1 MQNTTKDILQAFV
14 DQNGSDLYL
23 TVGAAPCMR
32 LHNKLEYFPN
42 EALKE
47 EDLRTLL
54 KDIVSEKAIA
64 EFDATLEYNTAL
76 NWNGKRLRVNIFR
89 QKQNTGIAIRRVAS
103 DIPTFEDLS
112 LPSVYGDLI
121 MEKRGLILLVG
132 PTGAGKSSSLAAM
145 IGHRNRHGSGHIVT
159 IEDPIEFEHH
169 HQKCIITQRDV
180 GIDTASYRSGL
191 KNALRQMPDIIVI
204 GEIRDVETMENAMAF
219 AETGHLCVATLH
231 ANNTNQAIERIIN
244 FFPEEK
250 HAQVLMNLGLNLR
263 AILSQRLITNVHNTR
278 SIAIEIMFN
287 IGHIKELIL
296 EGKVREIREQIEK
309 GKSSGM
315 QTFEQAL
322 LQLYEDEIITEEM
335 AMAEADSPANLRL
348 AIRQSSM
355 GKYRGSAD
363 MPSKPIELVDKKQ
376 F

>member
-1 MQNTTKDILQAFV
+1 MQNTTQEILQSFV

-23 TVGAAPCMR
+23 TVGAPPCMR
-32 LHNKLEYFPN
+32 LHNNLEYYPN

-47 EDLRTLL
+47 ENLRAIL

-64 EFDATLEYNTAL
+64 EFDAALEYNTAL
-76 NWNGKRLRVNIFR
+76 NWQGKRLRVNIFR
-89 QKQNTGIAIRRVAS
+89 QKQHTGIAIRRVAS
-103 DIPTFEDLS
+103 DIPTFKS
-112 LPSVYGDLI
+112 LNLPDAYGDLI

-145 IGHRNRHGSGHIVT
+145 IGHRNQHGSGHIVT

-169 HQKCIITQRDV
+169 HKNCIITQRDV
-180 GIDTASYRSGL
+180 GIDTLSYSTGL
-191 KNALRQMPDIIVI
+191 QNALRQMPDVIVI
-204 GEIRDVETMENAMAF
+204 GEIRDLDTMENAIAF
-219 AETGHLCVATLH
+219 AETGHLCIATLH
-231 ANNTNQAIERIIN
+231 ANNTNQAIERILN

-263 AILSQRLITNVHNTR
+263 AILSQRLVKNTQNTQ
-278 SIAIEIMFN
+278 SLAIEIMFN

-322 LQLYEDEIITEEM
+322 LELYENEIITEET

-348 AIRQSSM
+348 AIRQSSI
-355 GKYRGSAD
+355 GKYRSSD